1 MITKKHLV
9 INPLTGQY
17 TYLENK
23 EDVAPLVIQYALE
36 LYYSQTSN
44 LYYRTAFVDE
54 HNHEFMDDS
63 GENGTEIPLELL
75 NQAIGKI
82 NENL

>member
-1 MITKKHLV
+1 MITQKHLV
-9 INPLTGQY
+9 LNGLTGQY

-23 EDVAPLVIQYALE
+23 EDVAPLIIQYALE
-36 LYYSQTSN
+36 MYYAHTKN

-54 HNHEFMDDS
+54 HNHEFMDES
-63 GENGTEIPLELL
+63 GTNGTEIPPELL
-75 NQAIGKI
+75 TAAVQKI

>member
-9 INPLTGQY
+9 FNALTGQY

-44 LYYRTAFVDE
+44 LYYRAAFVDE
-54 HNHEFMDDS
+54 HNHEFMDES
-63 GENGTEIPLELL
+63 GENGTEIPIELL
-75 NQAIGKI
+75 NIAIGKI
-82 NENL
+82 NEDL